1 MLPAAYA
8 KKFSTDMAV
17 QRIADCI
24 QAMGAN
30 GLRAEYS
37 LARHLAGA
45 KIAAYTDGSIEM
57 MNERIGVALQAF
69 K

>member
-1 MLPAAYA
+1 MIL
-8 KKFSTDMAV
+8 STIEMHTGGEPT
-17 QRIADCI
+17 RIIVD
-24 QAMGAN
+24 GWP
-30 GLRAEYS
+30 
-37 LARHLAGA
+37 HLAGA